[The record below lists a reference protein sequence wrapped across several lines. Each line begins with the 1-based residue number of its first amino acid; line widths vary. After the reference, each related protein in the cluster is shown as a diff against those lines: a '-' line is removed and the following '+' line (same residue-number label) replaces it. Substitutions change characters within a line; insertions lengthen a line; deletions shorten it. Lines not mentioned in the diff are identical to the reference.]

1 MSKASVILQVKC
13 KKKIVE
19 SGVRN
24 VGWMPTGRHSEKKK
38 KSFRTIDLDSVMFI
52 VNNGAKQIEQHK

>member
-24 VGWMPTGRHSEKKK
+24 VGWMPTGRHSGKKK
-38 KSFRTIDLDSVMFI
+38 KKL
-52 VNNGAKQIEQHK
+52 

>member
-38 KSFRTIDLDSVMFI
+38 KALEPLIWT
-52 VNNGAKQIEQHK
+52 A